1 MSRRLLA
8 RLAALALAIGACDRR
23 MEPYVPPEEEPPRLE
38 RPLRVP
44 GFETPTPSAAVAGR
58 APADSAGAIRG
69 VLRLGGGPTPPDDS
83 VLFVIARP
91 AGGGPPLAVKRLP
104 PGPFP
109 LEFEIG
115 PGDAMLAGQPFVGP
129 LLLSAR
135 VDGDGDPLTRSPTD
149 LAAQASAP
157 LEPGARGVE
166 LVLQPPGS

>member
-1 MSRRLLA
+1 LLA
-8 RLAALALAIGACDRR
+8 RLAALALAVGACDRR
-23 MEPYVPPEEEPPRLE
+23 MEPYVPPEAEPPRLE

-58 APADSAGAIRG
+58 AGAPADSAESIRG
-69 VLRLGGGPTPPDDS
+69 VLRLGEGAAPPGDS

-91 AGGGPPLAVKRLP
+91 AAGGPPLAVKRLP

-115 PGDAMLAGQPFVGP
+115 PGDAMLSGQPFVGP
-129 LLLSAR
+129 LLLTAR
-135 VDGDGDPLTRSPTD
+135 VDGDGDPLTRAPTD

-157 LEPGARGVE
+157 LEPGARGIE